1 MDVNPTNTVTDDLA
15 PSAPVDNGPLNEHEA
30 DERLT
35 ALLGGNP
42 ETDPADDEVG
52 DSEASEPNDPVE
64 PEEGEEDIDVSAL
77 EEDEGTAE
85 PVEDDAPGDYSGGRF
100 ASDDAKVTL
109 EDGTVISVA
118 DLKRNNLF
126 QRDYSQKTTALAEER
141 KAVEA
146 KEAEYSQALNDLN
159 AQRDWAMF
167 VLQNYAPQQPGPPP
181 SVPYGTDPYA
191 WGEYQ
196 AKEREWNQAVQAYQ
210 ILNQGTD
217 AEKQKSAQAEQAKYQ
232 ERLQSEVAALHKVYP
247 HLKDEARQKAWFD
260 ETFKEAAES
269 YGYTMEELRS
279 IPDHRMIRTIRDAV
293 LYRRAK
299 NKAPEVKKEVQ
310 RKPPVAQGSG
320 PRSNPEK
327 AALRES
333 EGLRKNLRET
343 GSTAAADAYLAK
355 LLS

>member
-1 MDVNPTNTVTDDLA
+1 MDVNPTDTVTDDLA
-15 PSAPVDNGPLNEHEA
+15 PSAPVDNGPLNEREA

-42 ETDPADDEVG
+42 ETDLADEEDG
-52 DSEASEPNDPVE
+52 NSDASEPVEPTE

-77 EEDEGTAE
+77 EEDEGTVE
-85 PVEDDAPGDYSGGRF
+85 PVEDDASEAYSGGRF

-109 EDGTVISVA
+109 DDGSVISVA
-118 DLKRNNLF
+118 ELKRNNLF
-126 QRDYSQKTTALAEER
+126 QRDYTKKTTELTEKS

-146 KEAEYSQALNDLN
+146 KEAEYGQALNDLN

-167 VLQNYAPQQPGPPP
+167 VLQNYAPQQPTPPT
-181 SVPYGTDPYA
+181 VAYDVDPYA
-191 WGEYQ
+191 WGKYQ
-196 AKEREWNQAVQAYQ
+196 AAEREWNQAVQAYQ
-210 ILNQGTD
+210 TLNQGSD
-217 AEKQKSAQAEQAKYQ
+217 AERQKSTQAEQAKYQ

-269 YGYTMEELRS
+269 YGYTMDELRS